1 MTISADTDPPTHSMG
16 VLARLLDV
24 ERLDERTWLGRSDV
38 MVLPHLFGGQLI
50 GQSIVAAGRSI
61 DPAARIHS
69 IHTIFLRPGVCPDPI
84 QYSVEETF
92 SGRSH
97 HSRQVTGSQDGRV
110 ICTSF
115 VSASVDDG
123 GIAHTRPAP
132 SAGRPQDAQP
142 LDSVAAPDGGLG
154 PWWSTFDAIEVLV
167 APIDETAH
175 APHSAIA
182 PRNFWMRA
190 VERLPD
196 DPVIHRAVVA
206 FASDLMLMGVA
217 VAAHGVPTGF
227 ERTLAEQWWGFSLDH
242 TMWFHDDVRG
252 DEWIVYEYT
261 TPMAHASRAL
271 VTAAAFD
278 QAGHPVCHV
287 AQEALVRRRRPSA
300 NPT

>member
-1 MTISADTDPPTHSMG
+1 MSNSAGASASTHPSG
-16 VLARLLDV
+16 TLARLLDV
-24 ERLDERTWLGRSDV
+24 ERLDDHTWLGRSDV

-92 SGRSH
+92 TGRSH
-97 HSRQVTGSQDGRV
+97 HARQVTGSQDGRV
-110 ICTSF
+110 ICRSF

-123 GIAHTRPAP
+123 GIAHSRPAP
-132 SAGRPQDAQP
+132 TVGLPQDARP
-142 LDSVAAPDGGLG
+142 LRAVAEADGGLG

-167 APIDETAH
+167 APIDETAA

-182 PRNFWMRA
+182 PRNFWMRS
-190 VERLPD
+190 VERLPE
-196 DPVIHRAVVA
+196 DPVIHRAAVA

-227 ERTLAEQWWGFSLDH
+227 EQTLAEQWWGFSLDH
-242 TMWFHDDVRG
+242 TMWFHDEVRG
-252 DEWIVYEYT
+252 DEWTVFEYT

-278 QAGHPVCHV
+278 QAGRPVCHL
-287 AQEALVRRRRPSA
+287 AQEALVRRRRPAASA
-300 NPT
+300 G